1 VSAETD
7 RLSRLLALVPWL
19 RAHPGVSLPDA
30 AGAFGITE
38 RQLRDDLDLLFVCG
52 LPGGA
57 PGDLIDLSYS
67 GDQITVVDPQTL
79 DRPLRLSVDEA
90 TALVV
95 AARALADVPGLA
107 GREALDRALE
117 KLEKAVG
124 EAGSAAGQVR
134 VALDTYDEALAAV
147 QQALRERRRVHLRYL
162 VWSRDELTERD
173 VDPMRVLVR
182 DGRWYLEGWC
192 HQAEAVRLFRL
203 DRIDGPDGVRL
214 LDVPAAPPPQAVSRD
229 TSEGI
234 YHPTPADTQVVLE
247 LASPARWVADYY
259 PVSRTR
265 ELPGGRLQVTLHAR
279 ETSWLHRLV
288 LGLGADV
295 RVVAPSSLAE
305 EVHALARR
313 ALAAYGPNADD
324 RHPGT

>member
-1 VSAETD
+1 MSAAATD
-7 RLSRLLALVPWL
+7 RLARLLALVPWL
-19 RAHPGVSLPDA
+19 RARPGVSLDEA
-30 AGAFGITE
+30 ATTFGVTP

-67 GDQITVVDPQTL
+67 GDRITVVDPQTL

-117 KLEKAVG
+117 KLEEAVG
-124 EAGSAAGQVR
+124 TAAVGQVR
-134 VALDTYDEALAAV
+134 VTLDAHDEVLAV
-147 QQALRERRRVHLRYL
+147 LQRALRDRRRVHLRYL

-173 VDPMRVLVR
+173 VDPMRVLVQ

-192 HQAEAVRLFRL
+192 HRAEAVRLFRL
-203 DRIDGPDGVRL
+203 DRIDWPGGVTILDTPSDPPPEAVPRDTRDGVYQ
-214 LDVPAAPPPQAVSRD
+214 P
-229 TSEGI
+229 G
-234 YHPTPADTQVVLE
+234 PADARVTLA

-259 PVSRTR
+259 PVSELR
-265 ELPGGRLQVTLHAR
+265 ELPDGGLSITLYAS

-295 RVVAPSSLAE
+295 RVVEPAALAA
-305 EVHALARR
+305 EVHALAAG
-313 ALAAYGPNADD
+313 ALRAYGLEPTAD
-324 RHPGT
+324 PS